1 MAEPE
6 TIDDAIDQNARGPA
20 SVTVAGQTVVQ
31 KDVDQQIKADQYLAA
46 KKAAQKSHLGLRFT
60 KIIPPGAG

>member
-1 MAEPE
+1 MAQPE
-6 TIDDAIDQNARGPA
+6 TIAEAIQQNALGPA

-31 KDVDQQIKADQYLAA
+31 KDIEQQIKADEYLAA
-46 KKAAQKSHLGLRFT
+46 KQAAAKPHFGLRLT